1 MTAISTYHRTYFG
14 RVVYIGDGD
23 GRGPVERGRESFT
36 VSVHGNGHRTIQARC
51 EIDDSAVLRHVHY
64 TVDANWR
71 PLDAHIRL
79 DVGGQFMGSGWFDWA
94 ADGSATCET
103 KMAAG
108 GRVSQRIG
116 ATAGEEGFGAVSFGA
131 HPVACDVWH
140 LGAHLNLSAHE
151 RQPGQVRPHR
161 AWMSSLLPNG
171 ASGPL
176 LSTMQFGVE
185 DLGTETLTVPAG
197 TFETRHVRYIFD
209 DGHPDEHIWCTTDDL
224 ILVQLRWDLLR
235 TTYQLVELSR

>member
-1 MTAISTYHRTYFG
+1 MRAYHRSYSG
-14 RVVYIGDGD
+14 RVAYIGDGD
-23 GRGPVERGRESFT
+23 GSGPVERGRESFT
-36 VSVHGNGHRTIQARC
+36 VTVHADGHRTIAARC
-51 EIDDSAVLRHVHY
+51 EIDDSQVLRHVHY
-64 TVDANWR
+64 TVDENWR

-79 DVGGQFMGSGWFDWA
+79 DVGGRFVGSGWFDWA
-94 ADGSATCET
+94 ADGTANCET

-116 ATAGEEGFGAVSFGA
+116 VRPGEEGYGASSFGA

-140 LGAHLNLSAHE
+140 LGAHLNADI
-151 RQPGQVRPHR
+151 GVVRPHR

-171 ASGPL
+171 ASGPM
-176 LSTMQFGVE
+176 LSTMAFGVE

-197 TFETRHVRYIFD
+197 TFSTRHVRYIFD
-209 DGHPDEHIWCTTDDL
+209 DGHPDEHIWCTPDDL

-235 TTYQLVELSR
+235 TTYQLVELAPG